1 MFTSKELRGNNSM
14 LGRVQRQQDCSYK
27 EKLNSFNSVSNLSLD
42 NESGFKSLL
51 KDKKFNITMEKA
63 TMKEPVRT
71 ITKLELGNKRR
82 LLR

>member
-27 EKLNSFNSVSNLSLD
+27 EKLNSFSNISFED
-42 NESGFKSLL
+42 NKGESLL